1 MRFLILLAAAP
12 LFAQD
17 DGLSF
22 SGPLKDVAVHI
33 ERLGE
38 VKISVDPA
46 VADVRVEFRVDTAA
60 GPSDVVHAFDRT
72 LEALEMALVARDEGY
87 EVLRFQ
93 AETAKRAPRMEVG
106 VAEGS
111 VDLVGEWGRVGVSEG
126 QESRIDPSGK
136 PAPATPT
143 DREALGAWR
152 ETPLSP
158 APSALAKVPLPA
170 LRIRRI
176 GTSARDGRRIVE
188 YSLPAVE
195 TADGVVVEV
204 EPTKVVLADGDDV
217 LVPVRVRLR

>member
-1 MRFLILLAAAP
+1 MRLLCLLVVTP
-12 LFAQD
+12 LLAQD

-22 SGPLKDVAVHI
+22 SGPLRDVAQHV

-38 VKISVDPA
+38 VRIAVDPA
-46 VADVRVEFRVDTAA
+46 VAEARVEFSVPSAA

-72 LEALEMALVARDEGY
+72 LEALAMALVARNEGY
-87 EVLRFQ
+87 EVLGFR
-93 AETAKRAPRMEVG
+93 AEESNRPTRMEVG

-111 VDLVGEWGRVGVSEG
+111 VDLVGEGGRVGVSGG
-126 QESRIDPSGK
+126 QESRIDPSGQ

-143 DREALGAWR
+143 DRESLGAWR

-158 APSALAKVPLPA
+158 PPSALAKVPLPA
-170 LRIRRI
+170 LRVRRV
-176 GTSARDGRRIVE
+176 GRSARDGRPIVE

-204 EPTKVVLADGDDV
+204 EPTKVVLAAGGV
-217 LVPVRVRLR
+217 VVVPVRVRLR

>member
-1 MRFLILLAAAP
+1 MRFLFLLVVAP
-12 LFAQD
+12 LLAQD

-22 SGPLKDVAVHI
+22 SGPLKDVAQHV
-33 ERLGE
+33 ERCGE
-38 VKISVDPA
+38 VKIAVDPA
-46 VADVRVEFRVDTAA
+46 VAEERVEFRVDSAG
-60 GPSDVVHAFDRT
+60 GPSDVVHAFDRA
-72 LEALEMALVARDEGY
+72 LEALQMALVARDEGY

-93 AETAKRAPRMEVG
+93 GETTQRPPRMEVG

-111 VDLVGEWGRVGVSEG
+111 VDLVGDAGRVGVSGG
-126 QESRIDPSGK
+126 QESRIDPSGT

-158 APSALAKVPLPA
+158 PPSMLAKVPLPA
-170 LRIRRI
+170 LRVRRI
-176 GTSARDGRRIVE
+176 GKSARDGRPIVE

-204 EPTKVVLADGDDV
+204 EPTKVVLADGDGV
-217 LVPVRVRLR
+217 VVPVHVRLR